1 MHTDKHGW
9 GGETRIAR
17 IVANWGGGPEK
28 FGFARTDW
36 KLGLGEAPTRT
47 RETRVLPGNAGNLM
61 RVVDFQHLS
70 AEFIRVLAVGRGW
83 FRLAGC

>member
-1 MHTDKHGW
+1 MHELSPI
-9 GGETRIAR
+9 GGAGRKSSDSLA
-17 IVANWGGGPEK
+17 
-28 FGFARTDW
+28 TDW
-36 KLGLGEAPTRT
+36 QLGLGEAPNRT